1 MTGDRTD
8 ARAHEEAKTLYAVF
22 HDDFGY
28 LGADGASG
36 TFEVSNVE
44 MFLSFEDALIA
55 RRAAEWTKAR
65 ILPFSLDADL
75 KDKVEQ
81 LGRDMET
88 MP

>member
-1 MTGDRTD
+1 MIGERTD
-8 ARAHEEAKTLYAVF
+8 PRARQEAKTLYAVF

-36 TFEVSNVE
+36 TFDVSNVE
-44 MFLSFEDALIA
+44 MFLSFEDALLA
-55 RRAAEWTKAR
+55 RRAAEWTAAR

-75 KDKVEQ
+75 KDKVER
-81 LGRDMET
+81 LGRDMGE